1 MNCGAGSYCPKGSD
15 PPCIMSAMQYRLG
28 FIGCGNMAQAIAGGA
43 IERNVLSPTD
53 IIASDPSDENR
64 GVFAE
69 WGCETTPDNEQVAK
83 QAQQILLA
91 VKPQIFPKVAPD
103 LSASLTDSQ
112 VLISIMAGLSSA
124 KIAEEVGRACRVV
137 RVMPN
142 TPAMVA
148 EGMAGIAL
156 GGSAQAGD
164 DALAKQLFAAV
175 GQVVEL
181 EEPMI
186 DAINAISGSGPA
198 YLFYLAEAMEQAASQ
213 LGLGDQAR
221 QIVAQ
226 TLMGS
231 AKLLAET
238 GEDPVELRRKVTS
251 PGGTTL
257 AASNHM
263 DSKAVQPAIIEAIQ
277 AAYERAKELGG

>member
-1 MNCGAGSYCPKGSD
+1 
-15 PPCIMSAMQYRLG
+15 MQYRLG
-28 FIGCGNMAQAIAGGA
+28 FIGCGNMAQAIAAGA
-43 IERNVLSPTD
+43 IEQRVLAPTD

-64 GVFAE
+64 GVFSQ
-69 WGCETTPDNEQVAK
+69 WGCSTTHDNGEVAA
-83 QAQQILLA
+83 QAEQILLA
-91 VKPQIFPKVAPD
+91 VKPQIYPKVAPD
-103 LSASLTDSQ
+103 LSSALNDSQ

-124 KIAEEVGRACRVV
+124 KIAEAIGSPCRVV

-142 TPAMVA
+142 TPAMVGQ
-148 EGMAGIAL
+148 GMAGIAL

-181 EEPMI
+181 DEPMI

-198 YLFYLAEAMEQAASQ
+198 YLFYLAEAMEQAAAQ
-213 LGLGDQAR
+213 LGLGEQAR

-226 TLMGS
+226 TLFGS

-263 DSKAVQPAIIEAIQ
+263 DAKAVQPAIVDAIR
-277 AAYERAKELGG
+277 AAYDRAKELGA